1 LNFHFPWENPPLI
14 LRAAPFLLFAT
25 FLFGQTTTPANTAP
39 PAAMLGFR
47 DAAAQTKLDQQFLQ
61 VPSAALAGEEL
72 KTLTAA
78 PHIAGSKEDFATA
91 QYVAQKFRDAGLQTK
106 IVPYRVMMISPKK
119 VKVTAFAPDGKQLM
133 SGPSPEHVSDD
144 PFQDD
149 KRIAPAFNAYSPS
162 GDVTAEVVY
171 ANYGTPK
178 DFAELAAKHIS
189 VKGKIVIVRYGKN
202 FRGVKVYLAQQHGAA
217 GVIIYSDPADDGYF
231 QGDIY
236 PDGPYRP
243 ETGVQRGSI
252 QYLFKYPGDPTTPG
266 FASTPDLPADKRIPL
281 TDAANQPKI
290 PSTPLSYGD
299 AAPILQAL
307 GGPKSPH
314 AWQGALP
321 FTYHMGPGPVKVH
334 LLLQQDYALHTIWD
348 VIGKIPGTEYPNDP
362 VIVGNHRDAWVFG
375 AVDPNSGTA
384 AMLEAVHG
392 IGVLL
397 QSGWKPKRTLIFAS
411 WDGEEEGLLG
421 STEWAEDHAEMLAH
435 AAAYFNVDVAVSGPT
450 FDAQAVPS
458 LKPFVVNIT
467 REVPS
472 PLGGTVYDAWLANQ
486 QPSDAKNRSLDEHMD
501 QGRHNSPLV
510 DGIRMGDLGSGSDYT
525 PFIQHLGV
533 PSTDIGSTGP
543 YGVYHSAFDDYT
555 WFTKFADPTFVYLQ
569 QQARI
574 LGLEALHMADADLPP
589 YDYAEYGA
597 EVLDYLQTA
606 QERAA
611 KAGMTSLNFAAAI
624 AAAHR
629 FQDAGQHALAA
640 ERGPAGPLAQ
650 ENSILRNAEEDLL
663 NPRGLP
669 DRPWFKHTIYA
680 PGEYTGYAAVVIPG
694 VNEAID
700 TKDPA
705 RAASQLEA
713 LTHALDRAA
722 ATLHHMP

>member
-1 LNFHFPWENPPLI
+1 MI
-14 LRAAPFLLFAT
+14 LRAAAFLLFVS
-25 FLFGQTTTPANTAP
+25 FVSGQSTIPPNPPSTPASPAL

-47 DAAAQTKLDQQFLQ
+47 DAAAQTKLDRQFLQ
-61 VPSAALAGEEL
+61 VPSAALAGQEL
-72 KTLTAA
+72 KILTAA
-78 PHIAGSKEDFATA
+78 PHIAGSKEDHATA
-91 QYVAQKFRDAGLQTK
+91 QYVAQKFRDAGLETK
-106 IVPYRVMMISPKK
+106 IVPYRVMMNFPKK
-119 VKVTAFAPDGKQLM
+119 IQVTAFDANGRQLM
-133 SGPSPEHVSDD
+133 SGPSPEHVTDD

-149 KRIAPAFNAYSPS
+149 KRIAAAFNAYSPS
-162 GDVTAEVVY
+162 GDVTAEAVY

-178 DFAELAAKHIS
+178 DFAELAAKHIG
-189 VKGKIVIVRYGKN
+189 VRGKIVIVRYGKN

-252 QYLFKYPGDPTTPG
+252 QYLFQYPGDPTTPG

-281 TDAANQPKI
+281 ADAANQPKI

-334 LLLQQDYALHTIWD
+334 MFLQQDYALHTIWD
-348 VIGKIPGTEYPNDP
+348 VIGKIPGAQYPNDP
-362 VIVGNHRDAWVFG
+362 VLVGNHRDAWVFG

-384 AMLEAVHG
+384 SMLEAVHG
-392 IGVLL
+392 IGTLL

-421 STEWAEDHAEMLAH
+421 STEWAEGHAEMLAH

-458 LKPFVVNIT
+458 LKSFVVNIAK
-467 REVPS
+467 EVPS

-486 QPSDAKNRSLDEHMD
+486 QPSDAKSRSLDEHMD
-501 QGRHNSPLV
+501 QGQHNSPLV
-510 DGIRMGDLGSGSDYT
+510 EGIRMGDLGSGSDYT

-555 WFTKFADPTFVYLQ
+555 WFTKFADPTFAYLQ

-597 EVLDYLQTA
+597 EVLGYLQTA
-606 QERAA
+606 QERAT
-611 KAGMTSLNFAAAI
+611 KSGMTSLNFAAAI

-629 FQDAGQHALAA
+629 FQDAGQRALAA

-650 ENSILRNAEEDLL
+650 ENRILRNAEEDLL

-669 DRPWFKHTIYA
+669 DRPWFKHTVYA

-700 TKDPA
+700 AKDPA
-705 RAASQLEA
+705 RAADQLEA

-722 ATLHHMP
+722 ATLNKMP

>member
-1 LNFHFPWENPPLI
+1 MI
-14 LRAAPFLLFAT
+14 LRAAAFLVFAT

-39 PAAMLGFR
+39 SAAMLGFR
-47 DAAAQTKLDQQFLQ
+47 DAAAQTKLDQEFLR
-61 VPSAALAGEEL
+61 VPSATLAGEEL

-78 PHIAGSKEDFATA
+78 PHIAGSKEDYATA
-91 QYVAQKFRDAGLQTK
+91 QYVAQKFRDAGLETK
-106 IVPYRVMMISPKK
+106 IVPYRVMMNFPKK
-119 VKVTAFAPDGKQLM
+119 IQVTAFAADGKQLM
-133 SGPSPEHVSDD
+133 SGPSPEQVSDD
-144 PFQDD
+144 PYQDD

-189 VKGKIVIVRYGKN
+189 VRGKIVIVRYGKN

-266 FASTPDLPADKRIPL
+266 FASTPDLPAGKRIPL
-281 TDAANQPKI
+281 ADAANQPKI

-334 LLLQQDYALHTIWD
+334 MVLQQDYALRTIWD

-392 IGVLL
+392 IGTLL

-458 LKPFVVNIT
+458 LKPFVVNIA

-486 QPSDAKNRSLDEHMD
+486 QPSDAKSRSLDEHMD
-501 QGRHNSPLV
+501 PGQHNSPLV
-510 DGIRMGDLGSGSDYT
+510 EGIRMGDLGSGSDYT
-525 PFIQHLGV
+525 PFLQHLGV

-543 YGVYHSAFDDYT
+543 YGVYHSAFDNYA

-589 YDYAEYGA
+589 YDYAQYGV
-597 EVLDYLQTA
+597 EVLGYLQTA

-611 KAGMTSLNFAAAI
+611 KAGMTTLNFAAAI

-640 ERGPAGPLAQ
+640 ERNPAGPLAQ
-650 ENSILRNAEEDLL
+650 ENRTLRNAEEDLL

-669 DRPWFKHTIYA
+669 DRPWFKHTVYA

-700 TKDPA
+700 AKDTA
-705 RAASQLEA
+705 RAAEQLEV
-713 LTHALDRAA
+713 LTHALDHAA
-722 ATLHHMP
+722 ATLNHMP

>member
-1 LNFHFPWENPPLI
+1 MI
-14 LRAAPFLLFAT
+14 LRAAAFFLFAS
-25 FLFGQTTTPANTAP
+25 LFSGQTTTPPNPPSTPAKPAP
-39 PAAMLGFR
+39 PATMLGFC
-47 DAAAQTKLDQQFLQ
+47 DAAAQATLDQEFLQ
-61 VPSAALAGEEL
+61 VPSATLAGEEL

-91 QYVAQKFRDAGLQTK
+91 QYVAQKFRDAGLETK
-106 IVPYRVMMISPKK
+106 IVPYRVMLNSPKK
-119 VKVTAFAPDGKQLM
+119 VEVTAFGPDGKQLM
-133 SGPSPEHVSDD
+133 SGPTPEHVSDD

-149 KRIAPAFNAYSPS
+149 KRIPTAYNAYSPS
-162 GDVTAEVVY
+162 GNVTAEVVY

-178 DFAELAAKHIS
+178 DFAELAAKHIN
-189 VKGKIVIVRYGKN
+189 VKGKIVIVRYGKD
-202 FRGVKVYLAQQHGAA
+202 FRGVKAYVAQQHGAA
-217 GVIIYSDPADDGYF
+217 GIIIYSDPADDGYF

-243 ETGVQRGSI
+243 ESGVQRGSI

-266 FASTPDLPADKRIPL
+266 FASTPDLPAGKRIPL
-281 TDAANQPKI
+281 ADAANQPKI
-290 PSTPLSYGD
+290 PSTPLSYHD

-307 GGPKSPH
+307 GGPESPH

-334 LLLQQDYALHTIWD
+334 MVLQENYSLRTIWD
-348 VIGKIPGTEYPNDP
+348 VIGKISGTQYPNQS

-392 IGVLL
+392 IGALL

-421 STEWAEDHAEMLAH
+421 STEWTEDHAAMLAH
-435 AAAYFNVDVAVSGPT
+435 AVAYFNVDVGVSGPT

-458 LKPFVVNIT
+458 LKAFVVNIT
-467 REVPS
+467 KEVPS
-472 PLGGTVYDAWLANQ
+472 PLGGSVYDAWLQNQ
-486 QPSDAKNRSLDEHMD
+486 QSADQKNGSVD
-501 QGRHNSPLV
+501 QYMQHGPPPV
-510 DGIRMGDLGSGSDYT
+510 EGIRMGNLGSGSDYT
-525 PFIQHLGV
+525 PFLQHVGV
-533 PSTDIGSTGP
+533 PSTDIGSSGP
-543 YGVYHSAFDDYT
+543 YGVYHSAFDNYT
-555 WFTKFADPTFVYLQ
+555 WFTKFADPNFVYLQ

-597 EVLDYLQTA
+597 EVVSYLQAA
-606 QERAA
+606 QE
-611 KAGMTSLNFAAAI
+611 KATKTGMTSLNFAPAI
-624 AAAHR
+624 AAAHN

-640 ERGPAGPLAQ
+640 ERDPAGPLA
-650 ENSILRNAEEDLL
+650 EGNRLLRKVEEDLL
-663 NPRGLP
+663 SPRGLP
-669 DRPWFKHTIYA
+669 GRPWYKHTIYA

-694 VNEAID
+694 INEAID
-700 TKDPA
+700 AKDTA
-705 RAASQLEA
+705 LAAAQLET
-713 LTHALDRAA
+713 LTHALDHAT
-722 ATLHHMP
+722 ATLNQMP

>member
-1 LNFHFPWENPPLI
+1 
-14 LRAAPFLLFAT
+14 
-25 FLFGQTTTPANTAP
+25 
-39 PAAMLGFR
+39 MLGFR
-47 DAAAQTKLDQQFLQ
+47 DAAAQTKLDRQCLQ
-61 VPSAALAGEEL
+61 VPSAALAGQEL
-72 KTLTAA
+72 RTLTAA

-91 QYVAQKFRDAGLQTK
+91 QYVAQKFRDAGLETK
-106 IVPYRVMMISPKK
+106 IVPYRVMMNFPKK
-119 VKVTAFAPDGKQLM
+119 IEVTAFDANGRQLM
-133 SGPSPEHVSDD
+133 SGPAPEHVVDD
-144 PFQDD
+144 PYQDD
-149 KRIAPAFNAYSPS
+149 KRIATAFNAYSPS
-162 GDVTAEVVY
+162 GDVTAEAVY

-178 DFAELAAKHIS
+178 DFAELAAKH
-189 VKGKIVIVRYGKN
+189 VGVRGKIVIVRYGKN

-252 QYLFKYPGDPTTPG
+252 QYLFQYPGDPTTPG

-281 TDAANQPKI
+281 ADAANQPKI

-334 LLLQQDYALHTIWD
+334 MVLQQDYALHTIWD
-348 VIGKIPGTEYPNDP
+348 VIGKIPGAQYPNDP
-362 VIVGNHRDAWVFG
+362 VLVGNHRDAWVFG

-384 AMLEAVHG
+384 SMLEAVHG
-392 IGVLL
+392 IGTLL

-421 STEWAEDHAEMLAH
+421 STEWAEGHAEMLAH

-458 LKPFVVNIT
+458 LKPFVVNIAK
-467 REVPS
+467 EVPS

-486 QPSDAKNRSLDEHMD
+486 QPSDAKSRSLDEHMD
-501 QGRHNSPLV
+501 QGQHNSPLV
-510 DGIRMGDLGSGSDYT
+510 EGIRMGDLGSGSDYT

-555 WFTKFADPTFVYLQ
+555 WFTKFADPTFAYLQ

-597 EVLDYLQTA
+597 EVLGYLQTA
-606 QERAA
+606 QERAT
-611 KAGMTSLNFAAAI
+611 KSGMASLNFAAAI

-629 FQDAGQHALAA
+629 FQDAGQRALAA
-640 ERGPAGPLAQ
+640 ERGPAGQLAQ
-650 ENSILRNAEEDLL
+650 ENRILRNAEEDLL

-669 DRPWFKHTIYA
+669 DRPWFKHTVYA

-700 TKDPA
+700 AKEPA
-705 RAASQLEA
+705 RAADQLEA

-722 ATLHHMP
+722 ATLNKMP

>member
-1 LNFHFPWENPPLI
+1 M
-14 LRAAPFLLFAT
+14 RAASFLLFAS
-25 FLFGQTTTPANTAP
+25 FLSGQTTTPANTTP
-39 PAAMLGFR
+39 PPPTMLGFR
-47 DAAAQTKLDQQFLQ
+47 DAAAQIKLDQEFLR

-72 KTLTAA
+72 RALTAA
-78 PHIAGSKEDFATA
+78 PHIAGSKEDYATA
-91 QYVAQKFRDAGLQTK
+91 QYVAQKFRDAGLETK
-106 IVPYRVMMISPKK
+106 IVPYSVMMNSPKK
-119 VKVTAFAPDGKQLM
+119 IEVTAFGADGKQLM
-133 SGPSPEHVSDD
+133 SGPSPEHVTDD
-144 PFQDD
+144 PYQDD
-149 KRIAPAFNAYSPS
+149 KRIAAAFNAYSPS
-162 GDVTAEVVY
+162 GDVTAEAVY

-189 VKGKIVIVRYGKN
+189 VRGKIVLVRYGKN

-266 FASTPDLPADKRIPL
+266 FASTPDLPAGKRVPL
-281 TDAANQPKI
+281 ADATNQPKI
-290 PSTPLSYGD
+290 PSTPLSYRD

-307 GGPKSPH
+307 GGPESPH
-314 AWQGALP
+314 SWQGALP

-334 LLLQQDYALHTIWD
+334 MVLQQDYALHTIWD
-348 VIGKIPGTEYPNDP
+348 VIGKIPGTQCPSQS

-392 IGVLL
+392 FGALL
-397 QSGWKPKRTLIFAS
+397 ESGWKPKRTLIFAS

-421 STEWAEDHAEMLAH
+421 STEWAEDHAETLAH
-435 AAAYFNVDVAVSGPT
+435 AVGYFNVDVAVSGPT

-458 LKPFVVNIT
+458 LKPFVVDIT
-467 REVPS
+467 KEVPS
-472 PLGGTVYDAWLANQ
+472 PLGGTVYDAWLENQ
-486 QPSDAKNRSLDEHMD
+486 RSSETKSRSLDEHMD
-501 QGRHNSPLV
+501 QGQHSSPLV

-543 YGVYHSAFDDYT
+543 YGVYHSAFDNYA

-589 YDYAEYGA
+589 YDYADYGA
-597 EVLDYLQTA
+597 EVVGYLQTA
-606 QERAA
+606 QEKAA
-611 KAGMTSLNFAAAI
+611 KAGMTSLNFSPAI
-624 AAAHR
+624 AAARR
-629 FQDAGQHALAA
+629 FYDAGERALAA
-640 ERGPAGPLAQ
+640 ERDPAGPLPE
-650 ENSILRNAEEDLL
+650 ENRILRSVEDDLL

-669 DRPWFKHTIYA
+669 GRPWFKHTIYA

-700 TKDPA
+700 AKDPA
-705 RAASQLEA
+705 RAASQLEV
-713 LTHALDRAA
+713 LTRALDRAA
-722 ATLHHMP
+722 ATLNRMP